1 MYPRKIYITANS
13 PGEIAGWL
21 SPVAAAVRR
30 RWPECKI
37 SVILLPCPF
46 ATGSESKVATD
57 LLHVD
62 EVIPA
67 SRYFRVLFSGLKDY
81 KSSVLL
87 HLGGDLMYS
96 AALVWRWRIPAW
108 SYLWGR
114 WWWDSAFKGYFIK
127 ECKCSRSVTGGRML
141 MEDKLLGA
149 LIGLAKSTAN
159 TAPVE
164 STLETLVDGLALLY
178 TIGNSHKEKENLCAK
193 EAEGELAQM
202 TDRVHEEKF
211 KLVPDC
217 ALCQSPCG
225 NTSDY
230 DVSLFRESPASN
242 QKLNLE
248 IIAGLEKIAYSI
260 RQKKS
265 ELSLD
270 DDISGLFFRALAVT
284 SFDWAE
290 DDLLELKAEV
300 DKYVLIC

>member
-1 MYPRKIYITANS
+1 
-13 PGEIAGWL
+13 
-21 SPVAAAVRR
+21 
-30 RWPECKI
+30 
-37 SVILLPCPF
+37 
-46 ATGSESKVATD
+46 
-57 LLHVD
+57 
-62 EVIPA
+62 
-67 SRYFRVLFSGLKDY
+67 
-81 KSSVLL
+81 
-87 HLGGDLMYS
+87 
-96 AALVWRWRIPAW
+96 
-108 SYLWGR
+108 
-114 WWWDSAFKGYFIK
+114 
-127 ECKCSRSVTGGRML
+127 

-178 TIGNSHKEKENLCAK
+178 REKENLCVEDDANNS
-193 EAEGELAQM
+193 ALNCELARM

-230 DVSLFRESPASN
+230 DASLFRESQASN

-260 RQKKS
+260 RQKKA

-270 DDISGLFFRALAVT
+270 DDISGLLFRALAVT
-284 SFDWAE
+284 GFDWAE
-290 DDLLELKAEV
+290 NDLLELKAEV
-300 DKYVLIC
+300 DKYLLIC

>member
-1 MYPRKIYITANS
+1 MK
-13 PGEIAGWL
+13 
-21 SPVAAAVRR
+21 
-30 RWPECKI
+30 
-37 SVILLPCPF
+37 
-46 ATGSESKVATD
+46 
-57 LLHVD
+57 
-62 EVIPA
+62 
-67 SRYFRVLFSGLKDY
+67 
-81 KSSVLL
+81 
-87 HLGGDLMYS
+87 
-96 AALVWRWRIPAW
+96 
-108 SYLWGR
+108 
-114 WWWDSAFKGYFIK
+114 
-127 ECKCSRSVTGGRML
+127 
-141 MEDKLLGA
+141 DKLLGA

-178 TIGNSHKEKENLCAK
+178 REKENLCVEDDANNS
-193 EAEGELAQM
+193 ALNCELARM

-230 DVSLFRESPASN
+230 DASLFRESQASN

-260 RQKKS
+260 RQKKA

-270 DDISGLFFRALAVT
+270 DDISGLLFRALAVT

-290 DDLLELKAEV
+290 NDLLELKAEV
-300 DKYVLIC
+300 DKYLLIC

>member
-1 MYPRKIYITANS
+1 
-13 PGEIAGWL
+13 
-21 SPVAAAVRR
+21 
-30 RWPECKI
+30 
-37 SVILLPCPF
+37 
-46 ATGSESKVATD
+46 
-57 LLHVD
+57 
-62 EVIPA
+62 
-67 SRYFRVLFSGLKDY
+67 
-81 KSSVLL
+81 
-87 HLGGDLMYS
+87 
-96 AALVWRWRIPAW
+96 
-108 SYLWGR
+108 
-114 WWWDSAFKGYFIK
+114 
-127 ECKCSRSVTGGRML
+127 

-193 EAEGELAQM
+193 EAEGELTQM

-260 RQKKS
+260 RQKKA

>member
-1 MYPRKIYITANS
+1 
-13 PGEIAGWL
+13 
-21 SPVAAAVRR
+21 
-30 RWPECKI
+30 
-37 SVILLPCPF
+37 
-46 ATGSESKVATD
+46 
-57 LLHVD
+57 
-62 EVIPA
+62 
-67 SRYFRVLFSGLKDY
+67 
-81 KSSVLL
+81 
-87 HLGGDLMYS
+87 
-96 AALVWRWRIPAW
+96 
-108 SYLWGR
+108 
-114 WWWDSAFKGYFIK
+114 
-127 ECKCSRSVTGGRML
+127 

-178 TIGNSHKEKENLCAK
+178 REKENLCVEDDANNS
-193 EAEGELAQM
+193 ALNCELTQM
-202 TDRVHEEKF
+202 TDRVHKEKF

-230 DVSLFRESPASN
+230 DASLFRESQASN

-260 RQKKS
+260 RQKKA

-270 DDISGLFFRALAVT
+270 DDISGLLFRALAVT

-290 DDLLELKAEV
+290 NDLLELKAEV
-300 DKYVLIC
+300 DKYLLIC

>member
-1 MYPRKIYITANS
+1 
-13 PGEIAGWL
+13 
-21 SPVAAAVRR
+21 
-30 RWPECKI
+30 
-37 SVILLPCPF
+37 
-46 ATGSESKVATD
+46 
-57 LLHVD
+57 
-62 EVIPA
+62 
-67 SRYFRVLFSGLKDY
+67 
-81 KSSVLL
+81 
-87 HLGGDLMYS
+87 
-96 AALVWRWRIPAW
+96 
-108 SYLWGR
+108 
-114 WWWDSAFKGYFIK
+114 
-127 ECKCSRSVTGGRML
+127 

-178 TIGNSHKEKENLCAK
+178 REKENLCVQDDANNS
-193 EAEGELAQM
+193 ALNCELARM

-230 DVSLFRESPASN
+230 DASLFRKSQAPN

-260 RQKKS
+260 RQKKA

-300 DKYVLIC
+300 DKYLLIC

>member
-1 MYPRKIYITANS
+1 
-13 PGEIAGWL
+13 
-21 SPVAAAVRR
+21 
-30 RWPECKI
+30 
-37 SVILLPCPF
+37 
-46 ATGSESKVATD
+46 
-57 LLHVD
+57 
-62 EVIPA
+62 
-67 SRYFRVLFSGLKDY
+67 
-81 KSSVLL
+81 
-87 HLGGDLMYS
+87 
-96 AALVWRWRIPAW
+96 
-108 SYLWGR
+108 
-114 WWWDSAFKGYFIK
+114 
-127 ECKCSRSVTGGRML
+127 ML

-178 TIGNSHKEKENLCAK
+178 REKENLCVEDDANNS
-193 EAEGELAQM
+193 ALNCELARM

-230 DVSLFRESPASN
+230 DASLFRESQASN

-260 RQKKS
+260 RQKKA

-270 DDISGLFFRALAVT
+270 DDISGLLFRALAVT

-290 DDLLELKAEV
+290 NDLLELKAEV
-300 DKYVLIC
+300 DKYLLIC

>member
-1 MYPRKIYITANS
+1 
-13 PGEIAGWL
+13 
-21 SPVAAAVRR
+21 
-30 RWPECKI
+30 
-37 SVILLPCPF
+37 
-46 ATGSESKVATD
+46 
-57 LLHVD
+57 
-62 EVIPA
+62 
-67 SRYFRVLFSGLKDY
+67 
-81 KSSVLL
+81 
-87 HLGGDLMYS
+87 
-96 AALVWRWRIPAW
+96 
-108 SYLWGR
+108 
-114 WWWDSAFKGYFIK
+114 
-127 ECKCSRSVTGGRML
+127 

-178 TIGNSHKEKENLCAK
+178 SVGNLHKKKENLCTEDGPDENKDANNS
-193 EAEGELAQM
+193 ALGCELARM

-230 DVSLFRESPASN
+230 DASLFRESQASN

-260 RQKKS
+260 RQKKAR
-265 ELSLD
+265 LSLD
-270 DDISGLFFRALAVT
+270 DDISGLLFRALAVT

-290 DDLLELKAEV
+290 NDLLELKAEV
-300 DKYVLIC
+300 DKYLLIC

>member
-1 MYPRKIYITANS
+1 
-13 PGEIAGWL
+13 
-21 SPVAAAVRR
+21 
-30 RWPECKI
+30 
-37 SVILLPCPF
+37 
-46 ATGSESKVATD
+46 
-57 LLHVD
+57 
-62 EVIPA
+62 
-67 SRYFRVLFSGLKDY
+67 
-81 KSSVLL
+81 
-87 HLGGDLMYS
+87 
-96 AALVWRWRIPAW
+96 
-108 SYLWGR
+108 
-114 WWWDSAFKGYFIK
+114 
-127 ECKCSRSVTGGRML
+127 

-178 TIGNSHKEKENLCAK
+178 REKENLCVEDDANNS
-193 EAEGELAQM
+193 ALNCELARM

-230 DVSLFRESPASN
+230 DASLFRESQASN

-260 RQKKS
+260 RQKKAR
-265 ELSLD
+265 LSLD
-270 DDISGLFFRALAVT
+270 DDISGLLFRALAVT

-290 DDLLELKAEV
+290 NDLLELKAEV
-300 DKYVLIC
+300 DKYLLIC

>member
-1 MYPRKIYITANS
+1 
-13 PGEIAGWL
+13 
-21 SPVAAAVRR
+21 
-30 RWPECKI
+30 
-37 SVILLPCPF
+37 
-46 ATGSESKVATD
+46 
-57 LLHVD
+57 
-62 EVIPA
+62 
-67 SRYFRVLFSGLKDY
+67 
-81 KSSVLL
+81 
-87 HLGGDLMYS
+87 
-96 AALVWRWRIPAW
+96 
-108 SYLWGR
+108 
-114 WWWDSAFKGYFIK
+114 
-127 ECKCSRSVTGGRML
+127 

-178 TIGNSHKEKENLCAK
+178 TAD
-193 EAEGELAQM
+193 EAEGELARM
-202 TDRVHEEKF
+202 TERVHEEKF

-217 ALCQSPCG
+217 AVCQSPCG

-230 DVSLFRESPASN
+230 DASLFRKSQAPN

-260 RQKKS
+260 RQKKAK
-265 ELSLD
+265 LHLD

-300 DKYVLIC
+300 DKYLLIC

>member
-1 MYPRKIYITANS
+1 
-13 PGEIAGWL
+13 
-21 SPVAAAVRR
+21 
-30 RWPECKI
+30 
-37 SVILLPCPF
+37 
-46 ATGSESKVATD
+46 
-57 LLHVD
+57 
-62 EVIPA
+62 
-67 SRYFRVLFSGLKDY
+67 
-81 KSSVLL
+81 
-87 HLGGDLMYS
+87 
-96 AALVWRWRIPAW
+96 
-108 SYLWGR
+108 
-114 WWWDSAFKGYFIK
+114 
-127 ECKCSRSVTGGRML
+127 

-178 TIGNSHKEKENLCAK
+178 REKENLCVEDDANNS
-193 EAEGELAQM
+193 ALNCELARM

-230 DVSLFRESPASN
+230 DASLFRESQASN

-260 RQKKS
+260 RQKKA

-270 DDISGLFFRALAVT
+270 DDISGLLFRALAVT

-290 DDLLELKAEV
+290 NDLLELKAEV
-300 DKYVLIC
+300 DKYLLIC

>member
-1 MYPRKIYITANS
+1 
-13 PGEIAGWL
+13 
-21 SPVAAAVRR
+21 
-30 RWPECKI
+30 
-37 SVILLPCPF
+37 
-46 ATGSESKVATD
+46 
-57 LLHVD
+57 
-62 EVIPA
+62 
-67 SRYFRVLFSGLKDY
+67 
-81 KSSVLL
+81 
-87 HLGGDLMYS
+87 
-96 AALVWRWRIPAW
+96 
-108 SYLWGR
+108 
-114 WWWDSAFKGYFIK
+114 
-127 ECKCSRSVTGGRML
+127 

-178 TIGNSHKEKENLCAK
+178 SAEKMNVEGAVGTDKTLTPEGTLDTSQKNENKDTKNSVFGCDMQEET
-193 EAEGELAQM
+193 EGELTQM

-217 ALCQSPCG
+217 AVCQSPCG

-230 DVSLFRESPASN
+230 DASLFRESQASN

-260 RQKKS
+260 RQKKAK
-265 ELSLD
+265 LSLD
-270 DDISGLFFRALAVT
+270 DDISRLLFKALAVT

-300 DKYVLIC
+300 DKYLLIC

>member
-1 MYPRKIYITANS
+1 MK
-13 PGEIAGWL
+13 
-21 SPVAAAVRR
+21 
-30 RWPECKI
+30 
-37 SVILLPCPF
+37 
-46 ATGSESKVATD
+46 
-57 LLHVD
+57 
-62 EVIPA
+62 
-67 SRYFRVLFSGLKDY
+67 
-81 KSSVLL
+81 
-87 HLGGDLMYS
+87 
-96 AALVWRWRIPAW
+96 
-108 SYLWGR
+108 
-114 WWWDSAFKGYFIK
+114 
-127 ECKCSRSVTGGRML
+127 
-141 MEDKLLGA
+141 DKLLGA

-178 TIGNSHKEKENLCAK
+178 KEKENLCTEDGPDGNKDADNS
-193 EAEGELAQM
+193 ALGCELARM

-230 DVSLFRESPASN
+230 DASLFRESQASN

-260 RQKKS
+260 RQKKA

-270 DDISGLFFRALAVT
+270 DDISGLLFRALAVT

-300 DKYVLIC
+300 DKYLLIC

>member
-1 MYPRKIYITANS
+1 
-13 PGEIAGWL
+13 
-21 SPVAAAVRR
+21 
-30 RWPECKI
+30 
-37 SVILLPCPF
+37 
-46 ATGSESKVATD
+46 
-57 LLHVD
+57 
-62 EVIPA
+62 
-67 SRYFRVLFSGLKDY
+67 
-81 KSSVLL
+81 
-87 HLGGDLMYS
+87 
-96 AALVWRWRIPAW
+96 
-108 SYLWGR
+108 
-114 WWWDSAFKGYFIK
+114 
-127 ECKCSRSVTGGRML
+127 

-178 TIGNSHKEKENLCAK
+178 REKENLCVEDDANNS
-193 EAEGELAQM
+193 ALNCELARM

-230 DVSLFRESPASN
+230 DASLFRESQAPN

-260 RQKKS
+260 RQKKAR
-265 ELSLD
+265 LSLD
-270 DDISGLFFRALAVT
+270 DDISGLLFRALAVT

-290 DDLLELKAEV
+290 NDLLELKAEV
-300 DKYVLIC
+300 DKYLLIC

>member
-1 MYPRKIYITANS
+1 
-13 PGEIAGWL
+13 
-21 SPVAAAVRR
+21 
-30 RWPECKI
+30 
-37 SVILLPCPF
+37 
-46 ATGSESKVATD
+46 
-57 LLHVD
+57 
-62 EVIPA
+62 
-67 SRYFRVLFSGLKDY
+67 
-81 KSSVLL
+81 
-87 HLGGDLMYS
+87 
-96 AALVWRWRIPAW
+96 
-108 SYLWGR
+108 
-114 WWWDSAFKGYFIK
+114 
-127 ECKCSRSVTGGRML
+127 

-178 TIGNSHKEKENLCAK
+178 KEKENLCVEDDADNSLLNC
-193 EAEGELAQM
+193 ELARM

-230 DVSLFRESPASN
+230 DVSLFGESPASK

-248 IIAGLEKIAYSI
+248 IIAGLEKIAYII
-260 RQKKS
+260 RQKKA

-300 DKYVLIC
+300 DKYLLIC

>member
-1 MYPRKIYITANS
+1 
-13 PGEIAGWL
+13 
-21 SPVAAAVRR
+21 
-30 RWPECKI
+30 
-37 SVILLPCPF
+37 
-46 ATGSESKVATD
+46 
-57 LLHVD
+57 
-62 EVIPA
+62 
-67 SRYFRVLFSGLKDY
+67 
-81 KSSVLL
+81 
-87 HLGGDLMYS
+87 
-96 AALVWRWRIPAW
+96 
-108 SYLWGR
+108 
-114 WWWDSAFKGYFIK
+114 
-127 ECKCSRSVTGGRML
+127 

-178 TIGNSHKEKENLCAK
+178 REKENLCVEDDANNS
-193 EAEGELAQM
+193 ALNCELARM

-230 DVSLFRESPASN
+230 DASLFRESQAPN

-260 RQKKS
+260 RQKKA

-270 DDISGLFFRALAVT
+270 DDISGLLFRALAVT

-290 DDLLELKAEV
+290 NDLLELKAEV
-300 DKYVLIC
+300 DKYLLIC

>member
-1 MYPRKIYITANS
+1 
-13 PGEIAGWL
+13 
-21 SPVAAAVRR
+21 
-30 RWPECKI
+30 
-37 SVILLPCPF
+37 
-46 ATGSESKVATD
+46 
-57 LLHVD
+57 
-62 EVIPA
+62 
-67 SRYFRVLFSGLKDY
+67 
-81 KSSVLL
+81 
-87 HLGGDLMYS
+87 
-96 AALVWRWRIPAW
+96 
-108 SYLWGR
+108 
-114 WWWDSAFKGYFIK
+114 
-127 ECKCSRSVTGGRML
+127 

-164 STLETLVDGLALLY
+164 STLEAMVDGLALLY
-178 TIGNSHKEKENLCAK
+178 SVGNLHKKKENLCAEDGPDGNK
-193 EAEGELAQM
+193 DANNSALGCELAQM

-230 DVSLFRESPASN
+230 DVSLFRESSASN

-300 DKYVLIC
+300 DKYLLIC

>member
-1 MYPRKIYITANS
+1 
-13 PGEIAGWL
+13 
-21 SPVAAAVRR
+21 
-30 RWPECKI
+30 
-37 SVILLPCPF
+37 
-46 ATGSESKVATD
+46 
-57 LLHVD
+57 
-62 EVIPA
+62 
-67 SRYFRVLFSGLKDY
+67 
-81 KSSVLL
+81 
-87 HLGGDLMYS
+87 
-96 AALVWRWRIPAW
+96 
-108 SYLWGR
+108 
-114 WWWDSAFKGYFIK
+114 
-127 ECKCSRSVTGGRML
+127 

-178 TIGNSHKEKENLCAK
+178 KEKENLCAEDDADGLTLCREIK
-193 EAEGELAQM
+193 DEENREMSVQAALASEDALDTKQSNENKDANNSALNSELARM

-230 DVSLFRESPASN
+230 DASLFRESQASN

-260 RQKKS
+260 RQKKA

-270 DDISGLFFRALAVT
+270 DDISGLLFRALAVT

-290 DDLLELKAEV
+290 NDLLELKAEV
-300 DKYVLIC
+300 DKYLLIC

>member
-1 MYPRKIYITANS
+1 
-13 PGEIAGWL
+13 
-21 SPVAAAVRR
+21 
-30 RWPECKI
+30 
-37 SVILLPCPF
+37 
-46 ATGSESKVATD
+46 
-57 LLHVD
+57 
-62 EVIPA
+62 
-67 SRYFRVLFSGLKDY
+67 
-81 KSSVLL
+81 
-87 HLGGDLMYS
+87 
-96 AALVWRWRIPAW
+96 
-108 SYLWGR
+108 
-114 WWWDSAFKGYFIK
+114 
-127 ECKCSRSVTGGRML
+127 

-178 TIGNSHKEKENLCAK
+178 REKENLCVEDDADNSLLNC
-193 EAEGELAQM
+193 ELTRM

-230 DVSLFRESPASN
+230 DASLFRKSQAPN

-260 RQKKS
+260 RQKEA

-300 DKYVLIC
+300 DKYLLIC

>member
-1 MYPRKIYITANS
+1 
-13 PGEIAGWL
+13 
-21 SPVAAAVRR
+21 
-30 RWPECKI
+30 
-37 SVILLPCPF
+37 
-46 ATGSESKVATD
+46 
-57 LLHVD
+57 
-62 EVIPA
+62 
-67 SRYFRVLFSGLKDY
+67 
-81 KSSVLL
+81 
-87 HLGGDLMYS
+87 
-96 AALVWRWRIPAW
+96 
-108 SYLWGR
+108 
-114 WWWDSAFKGYFIK
+114 
-127 ECKCSRSVTGGRML
+127 

-178 TIGNSHKEKENLCAK
+178 REKENLCVEDDANNS
-193 EAEGELAQM
+193 ALNCELARM

-230 DVSLFRESPASN
+230 DASLFRESQASN

-260 RQKKS
+260 RQKKAK
-265 ELSLD
+265 LSLD
-270 DDISGLFFRALAVT
+270 DDISGLLFRALAVT

-290 DDLLELKAEV
+290 NDLLELKAEV
-300 DKYVLIC
+300 DKYLLIC

>member
-1 MYPRKIYITANS
+1 
-13 PGEIAGWL
+13 
-21 SPVAAAVRR
+21 
-30 RWPECKI
+30 
-37 SVILLPCPF
+37 
-46 ATGSESKVATD
+46 
-57 LLHVD
+57 
-62 EVIPA
+62 
-67 SRYFRVLFSGLKDY
+67 
-81 KSSVLL
+81 
-87 HLGGDLMYS
+87 
-96 AALVWRWRIPAW
+96 
-108 SYLWGR
+108 
-114 WWWDSAFKGYFIK
+114 
-127 ECKCSRSVTGGRML
+127 

-178 TIGNSHKEKENLCAK
+178 MEKENLCAEDGPDGNK
-193 EAEGELAQM
+193 DANNSTLGCELARM

-230 DVSLFRESPASN
+230 DASLFRESQASN

-260 RQKKS
+260 RQKKA

-270 DDISGLFFRALAVT
+270 DDISGLLFRALAVT

-290 DDLLELKAEV
+290 NDLLELKAEV
-300 DKYVLIC
+300 DKYLLIC

>member
-1 MYPRKIYITANS
+1 
-13 PGEIAGWL
+13 
-21 SPVAAAVRR
+21 
-30 RWPECKI
+30 
-37 SVILLPCPF
+37 
-46 ATGSESKVATD
+46 
-57 LLHVD
+57 
-62 EVIPA
+62 
-67 SRYFRVLFSGLKDY
+67 
-81 KSSVLL
+81 
-87 HLGGDLMYS
+87 
-96 AALVWRWRIPAW
+96 
-108 SYLWGR
+108 
-114 WWWDSAFKGYFIK
+114 
-127 ECKCSRSVTGGRML
+127 

-178 TIGNSHKEKENLCAK
+178 TAEKMNVECAVEMDKTPAPEETLNTSQKNEDADNSSLN
-193 EAEGELAQM
+193 GELTQM

-217 ALCQSPCG
+217 AVCQSPCG

-230 DVSLFRESPASN
+230 DASLFRESQASN

-260 RQKKS
+260 RQKKAK
-265 ELSLD
+265 LNLD
-270 DDISGLFFRALAVT
+270 DDISRLLFRALAVT

-300 DKYVLIC
+300 DKYLLIC

>member
-1 MYPRKIYITANS
+1 
-13 PGEIAGWL
+13 
-21 SPVAAAVRR
+21 
-30 RWPECKI
+30 
-37 SVILLPCPF
+37 
-46 ATGSESKVATD
+46 
-57 LLHVD
+57 
-62 EVIPA
+62 
-67 SRYFRVLFSGLKDY
+67 
-81 KSSVLL
+81 
-87 HLGGDLMYS
+87 
-96 AALVWRWRIPAW
+96 
-108 SYLWGR
+108 
-114 WWWDSAFKGYFIK
+114 
-127 ECKCSRSVTGGRML
+127 ML
-141 MEDKLLGA
+141 MKDKLLGA

-178 TIGNSHKEKENLCAK
+178 REKENLCVEDDANNS
-193 EAEGELAQM
+193 ALNCELARM

-230 DVSLFRESPASN
+230 DASLFRESQASN

-260 RQKKS
+260 RQKKA

-270 DDISGLFFRALAVT
+270 DDISGLLFRALAVT

-290 DDLLELKAEV
+290 NDLLELKAEV
-300 DKYVLIC
+300 DKYLLIC

>member
-1 MYPRKIYITANS
+1 
-13 PGEIAGWL
+13 
-21 SPVAAAVRR
+21 
-30 RWPECKI
+30 
-37 SVILLPCPF
+37 
-46 ATGSESKVATD
+46 
-57 LLHVD
+57 
-62 EVIPA
+62 
-67 SRYFRVLFSGLKDY
+67 
-81 KSSVLL
+81 
-87 HLGGDLMYS
+87 
-96 AALVWRWRIPAW
+96 
-108 SYLWGR
+108 
-114 WWWDSAFKGYFIK
+114 
-127 ECKCSRSVTGGRML
+127 

-178 TIGNSHKEKENLCAK
+178 REKENLCVEDDANNS
-193 EAEGELAQM
+193 ALNCELARM

-230 DVSLFRESPASN
+230 DASLFRESQASN
-242 QKLNLE
+242 QKLNRE

-260 RQKKS
+260 RQKKA

-270 DDISGLFFRALAVT
+270 DDISGLLFRALAVT

-290 DDLLELKAEV
+290 NDLLELKAEV
-300 DKYVLIC
+300 DKYLLIC

>member
-1 MYPRKIYITANS
+1 
-13 PGEIAGWL
+13 
-21 SPVAAAVRR
+21 
-30 RWPECKI
+30 
-37 SVILLPCPF
+37 
-46 ATGSESKVATD
+46 
-57 LLHVD
+57 
-62 EVIPA
+62 
-67 SRYFRVLFSGLKDY
+67 
-81 KSSVLL
+81 
-87 HLGGDLMYS
+87 
-96 AALVWRWRIPAW
+96 
-108 SYLWGR
+108 
-114 WWWDSAFKGYFIK
+114 
-127 ECKCSRSVTGGRML
+127 

-178 TIGNSHKEKENLCAK
+178 MEKENLCA
-193 EAEGELAQM
+193 EDDANNSALNCELARM

-217 ALCQSPCG
+217 ALCKSPCG

-230 DVSLFRESPASN
+230 DASLFRKSQAPN

-260 RQKKS
+260 RQKKA
-265 ELSLD
+265 ELSLA

-290 DDLLELKAEV
+290 ADLLELKAEV
-300 DKYVLIC
+300 DKYLLIC

>member
-1 MYPRKIYITANS
+1 
-13 PGEIAGWL
+13 
-21 SPVAAAVRR
+21 
-30 RWPECKI
+30 
-37 SVILLPCPF
+37 
-46 ATGSESKVATD
+46 
-57 LLHVD
+57 
-62 EVIPA
+62 
-67 SRYFRVLFSGLKDY
+67 
-81 KSSVLL
+81 
-87 HLGGDLMYS
+87 
-96 AALVWRWRIPAW
+96 
-108 SYLWGR
+108 
-114 WWWDSAFKGYFIK
+114 
-127 ECKCSRSVTGGRML
+127 

-178 TIGNSHKEKENLCAK
+178 REKENLCVEDDANNS
-193 EAEGELAQM
+193 ALNCELTQM

-230 DVSLFRESPASN
+230 DASLFRESQASN

-260 RQKKS
+260 RQKKA

-270 DDISGLFFRALAVT
+270 DDISGLLFRALAVT

-290 DDLLELKAEV
+290 NDLLELKAEV
-300 DKYVLIC
+300 DKYLLIC

>member
-1 MYPRKIYITANS
+1 
-13 PGEIAGWL
+13 
-21 SPVAAAVRR
+21 
-30 RWPECKI
+30 
-37 SVILLPCPF
+37 
-46 ATGSESKVATD
+46 
-57 LLHVD
+57 
-62 EVIPA
+62 
-67 SRYFRVLFSGLKDY
+67 
-81 KSSVLL
+81 
-87 HLGGDLMYS
+87 
-96 AALVWRWRIPAW
+96 
-108 SYLWGR
+108 
-114 WWWDSAFKGYFIK
+114 
-127 ECKCSRSVTGGRML
+127 

-164 STLETLVDGLALLY
+164 TTLETLVDGLALLY
-178 TIGNSHKEKENLCAK
+178 SVEKMKVEGAVGMDKAPVPEGTLNTSQKNEDADNSALGC
-193 EAEGELAQM
+193 ELAQM

-211 KLVPDC
+211 KQVPDC

-260 RQKKS
+260 RQKKA

-270 DDISGLFFRALAVT
+270 DDISSLFFRALAVT